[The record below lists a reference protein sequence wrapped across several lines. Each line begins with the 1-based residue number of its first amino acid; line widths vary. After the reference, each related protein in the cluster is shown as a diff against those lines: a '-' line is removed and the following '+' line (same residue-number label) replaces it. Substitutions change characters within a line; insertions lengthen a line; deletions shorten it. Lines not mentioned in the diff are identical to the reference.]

1 MFSRLLIYFL
11 KKPQVAKVIREI
23 ARPPGEP
30 LNLQTS
36 LDDFEQ
42 LLARVL
48 EQRKRRGY
56 PTSLK

>member
-11 KKPQVAKVIREI
+11 RKPAVTKVIREI
-23 ARPPGEP
+23 AHPPVEP

-48 EQRKRRGY
+48 EQRKRRGHT
-56 PTSLK
+56 TSLE